1 MSTAAEQ
8 AAQLRAQADA
18 LEEVG
23 RLGEATT
30 KAKQAYHAKKTPEN
44 KAAYRQAAQALSDA
58 REVYRADRP
67 LTVEPGGVT
76 ITPGRVAARGKA
88 G

>member
-18 LEEVG
+18 LEVVG
-23 RLGEATT
+23 ELREAMD
-30 KAKQAYHAKKTPEN
+30 KAKSAYHADQTPKK
-44 KAAYRQAAQALSDA
+44 KAAYREAAQALSDA
-58 REVYRADRP
+58 RETYRKDRP

-76 ITPGRVAARGKA
+76 ITPGQVAARGKA
-88 G
+88 S

>member
-30 KAKQAYHAKKTPEN
+30 QAKQAYHANQTPEN
-44 KAAYRQAAQALSDA
+44 KQAYREVARKLSDA
-58 REVYRADRP
+58 REKYRTDRP

-76 ITPGRVAARGKA
+76 ITPGRVAAKGKA
-88 G
+88 S

>member
-18 LEEVG
+18 LEEVAA
-23 RLGEATT
+23 LGEAMT
-30 KAKQAYHAKKTPEN
+30 KAKTAYHADQTPKNKK
-44 KAAYRQAAQALSDA
+44 AYREAAQALSDA
-58 REVYRADRP
+58 RERQRTDRP

-76 ITPGRVAARGKA
+76 ITPGQVAARGKA
-88 G
+88 S